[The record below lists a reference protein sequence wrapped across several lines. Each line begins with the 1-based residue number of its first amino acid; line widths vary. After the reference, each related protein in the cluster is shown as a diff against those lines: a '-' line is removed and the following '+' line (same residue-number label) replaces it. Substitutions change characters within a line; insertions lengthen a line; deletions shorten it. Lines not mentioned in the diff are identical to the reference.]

1 MLDFSYKSI
10 LKVALPLMFSS
21 FIQSIVLITDAAF
34 LSRYSTLTF
43 DASGNAG
50 LIYVTLFFA
59 LTGMADGIQ
68 ILFARRVGQNR
79 TDEIKYI
86 FSSSFYVLTG
96 IVIILFSVAY
106 FIMPMLLP
114 FYSKHLDLALAQ
126 SEFIKIRSFA
136 LFFAIFSLPIQSF
149 LLSIGKTWVVLIS
162 ASIIAFSN
170 ILLGYWFIFG
180 GYFLPEL
187 GLKGAAYAS
196 CSAEFLG
203 MLFLVIY
210 ILFDKAKKDFELFS
224 TFKISTKAIRDIFS
238 IGTPLFFQGFI
249 ALITWTIFFIWIEQL
264 GKFELTVSQNIRA
277 IYFLAFV
284 PIIGFA
290 STTKT
295 FISQYVG
302 AQLFDKIPI
311 IQKRIRILTISSIIL
326 FFHGALLYPEYLISI
341 INPEEIYI
349 QKSTAILQF
358 IVGSFLIFGITSVLF
373 QTVNGSGNT
382 IASFLIEFFSVGIY
396 ILASYIFIKIYNLD
410 IYWIWSVEYI
420 YFGALGILSFC
431 YLRFFNWKK
440 RIL

>member
-1 MLDFSYKSI
+1 MLDYTYKSI

-34 LSRYSTLTF
+34 LSRYSTLAF

-59 LTGMADGIQ
+59 LTGMSDGIQ
-68 ILFARRVGQNR
+68 ILFARRIGQNR
-79 TDEIKYI
+79 VIEIKTI

-96 IVIILFSVAY
+96 IVLILFSVAF

-114 FYSKHLDLALAQ
+114 YYSKHIDLAQAQ

-149 LLSIGKTWVVLIS
+149 FLAIGKTWVVLMS
-162 ASIIAFSN
+162 ASIIAISN
-170 ILLGYWFIFG
+170 VFLGYWFIFG
-180 GYFLPEL
+180 GGGLPDL
-187 GLKGAAYAS
+187 GLKGAAIAS
-196 CSAEFLG
+196 CCAEFLG
-203 MLFLVIY
+203 MLFLLIY
-210 ILFDKAKKDFELFS
+210 VLFDKSKYDFQLFS
-224 TFKISTKAIRDIFS
+224 TLKTSKKAIKDIFS

-249 ALITWTIFFIWIEQL
+249 ALFTWTVFFTWIEQL

-295 FISQYVG
+295 FISQYIG
-302 AQLFDKIPI
+302 AQQFEIIPT
-311 IQKRIRILTISSIIL
+311 IQKRIRILTISAIIL
-326 FFHGALLYPEYLISI
+326 FFHGAILYPEFLIKL
-341 INPEEIYI
+341 INPNEIYL
-349 QKSTAILQF
+349 QKSTEILKF

-382 IASFLIEFFSVGIY
+382 IASFMIEFFSVGIY
-396 ILASYIFIKIYNLD
+396 ILASFILIKIYHFD

-420 YFGALGILSFC
+420 YFGTLGLLSYG

-440 RIL
+440 RLL

>member
-34 LSRYSTLTF
+34 LSRYSTLAF
-43 DASGNAG
+43 DASGNGG

-59 LTGMADGIQ
+59 LTGMADGLQ
-68 ILFARRVGQNR
+68 ILFARRIGQKR
-79 TDEIKYI
+79 YIEIKSI
-86 FSSSFYVLTG
+86 FSSSFYVLTCL
-96 IVIILFSVAY
+96 VLFLFCFAY
-106 FIMPMLLP
+106 YVMPVLLP
-114 FYSKHLDLALAQ
+114 YYSKHLDLAEAQ
-126 SEFIKIRSFA
+126 SQFIKIRSFA
-136 LFFAIFSLPIQSF
+136 LFFSIISLPIQSF
-149 LLSIGKTWVVLIS
+149 FLSIGKTWVVLVS
-162 ASIIAFSN
+162 ASIIACSN
-170 ILLGYWFIFG
+170 VFLGYWFIFG
-180 GYFLPEL
+180 GVFLPEM

-196 CSAEFLG
+196 CCAEFLG
-203 MLFLVIY
+203 MLFLLVY
-210 ILFDKAKKDFELFS
+210 ILFDKSKNEFQLFS
-224 TFKISTKAIRDIFS
+224 TLKISYKAIKEIFS
-238 IGTPLFFQGFI
+238 IGTPLFFQGFV
-249 ALITWTIFFIWIEQL
+249 ALFTWTVFFTWIEQT

-290 STTKT
+290 TTTKT
-295 FISQYVG
+295 FVSQYVG

-311 IQKRIRILTISSIIL
+311 IQKRIRILTISSLIL

-341 INPEEIYI
+341 INPEKIYI
-349 QKSTAILQF
+349 QKSTEILQF

-382 IASFLIEFFSVGIY
+382 IISFIIELLSVGIY
-396 ILASYIFIKIYNLD
+396 ILTSYFLIKIYKLD

-420 YFGALGILSFC
+420 YFGTLGLLSFC

-440 RIL
+440 RNI

>member
-34 LSRYSTLTF
+34 LSRFSTLAF

-68 ILFARRVGQNR
+68 ILFARRIGQNR
-79 TDEIKYI
+79 VNELKTI
-86 FSSSFYVLTG
+86 FASSFYVLIG
-96 IVIILFSVAY
+96 LVFILFCIAY
-106 FIMPMLLP
+106 FLMPLLLP
-114 FYSKHLDLALAQ
+114 YYSKHLDLAEAQ
-126 SEFIKIRSFA
+126 TTFIKIRSFA
-136 LFFAIFSLPIQSF
+136 LFFSIISLPIQSF

-162 ASIIAFSN
+162 ASIIAISN
-170 ILLGYWFIFG
+170 VFLGYWFIFG
-180 GYFLPEL
+180 GGFLPEL
-187 GLKGAAYAS
+187 GLKGAALAS
-196 CSAEFLG
+196 CFAEFLG
-203 MLFLVIY
+203 MLFLLIY
-210 ILFDKAKKDFELFS
+210 ILFDKSKIEFQLFS
-224 TFKISTKAIRDIFS
+224 TLKISRKAINDIFS

-249 ALITWTIFFIWIEQL
+249 ALFTWTVFFTWIEQL

-295 FISQYVG
+295 YISQYIG
-302 AQLFDKIPI
+302 AQQFDSIPT
-311 IQKRIRILTISSIIL
+311 IQKRIRILTISAIIL
-326 FFHGALLYPEYLISI
+326 FFHGAILYPEFLIKL
-341 INPEEIYI
+341 INPNEIYL
-349 QKSTAILQF
+349 QKSTEILKF

-382 IASFLIEFFSVGIY
+382 IASFMIEFFSVGIY
-396 ILASYIFIKIYNLD
+396 ILASFILIKIYHLD

-420 YFGALGILSFC
+420 YFGTLGLLSYS

-440 RIL
+440 RML

>member
-1 MLDFSYKSI
+1 MLDFSFKSI

-34 LSRYSTLTF
+34 LSRYSTLSF

-50 LIYVTLFFA
+50 LIYVTIFFA
-59 LTGMADGIQ
+59 LMGMADGIQ
-68 ILFARRVGQNR
+68 ILLARRIGQNR
-79 TDEIKYI
+79 ISEIKYI
-86 FSSSFYVLTG
+86 FSSSFFVLTG
-96 IVIILFSVAY
+96 LVILLFSVAY
-106 FIMPMLLP
+106 YLMPIILP
-114 FYSKHLDLALAQ
+114 IYSKHLDLAQAQ

-162 ASIIAFSN
+162 ALIIALSN

-180 GYFLPEL
+180 GYFLPDL

-196 CSAEFLG
+196 CTAEFLG

-210 ILFDKAKKDFELFS
+210 ILLDKTKKDFQLFS
-224 TFKISTKAIRDIFS
+224 TIKISPKAVKDIFS

-249 ALITWTIFFIWIEQL
+249 ALFTWTIFFTWIEQL

-284 PIIGFA
+284 PIIGFS

-302 AQLFDKIPI
+302 AQLFDTIPI
-311 IQKRIRILTISSIIL
+311 IQKRIRILTIGSLII
-326 FFHGALLYPEYLISI
+326 FFHGAILYPEQLIRI
-341 INPEEIYI
+341 INPNETYI
-349 QKSTAILQF
+349 EKSTEILKF

-396 ILASYIFIKIYNLD
+396 ILASYILIKIYNLD

-420 YFGALGILSFC
+420 YFGTLGILSFG

-440 RIL
+440 KNL

>member
-1 MLDFSYKSI
+1 MLDFSFKSI

-34 LSRYSTLTF
+34 LSRYSTLSF

-50 LIYVTLFFA
+50 LIYVTIFFA
-59 LTGMADGIQ
+59 LMGMADGIQ
-68 ILFARRVGQNR
+68 ILLARRIGQNR
-79 TDEIKYI
+79 ISEIKYI
-86 FSSSFYVLTG
+86 FSSSFFVLTG
-96 IVIILFSVAY
+96 LVILLFSVAY
-106 FIMPMLLP
+106 YLMPIILP
-114 FYSKHLDLALAQ
+114 IYSKHLDLAQAQ

-162 ASIIAFSN
+162 ALIIALSN

-180 GYFLPEL
+180 GYFLPDL

-196 CSAEFLG
+196 CTAEFLG

-210 ILFDKAKKDFELFS
+210 ILLDKTKKDFQLFS
-224 TFKISTKAIRDIFS
+224 TIKISPKAVKDIFS

-249 ALITWTIFFIWIEQL
+249 ALFTWTIFFTWIEQL

-284 PIIGFA
+284 PIIGFS

-302 AQLFDKIPI
+302 AQLFDTIPI
-311 IQKRIRILTISSIIL
+311 IQKRIRILTIGSLII
-326 FFHGALLYPEYLISI
+326 FFHGAFLYPEQLIRI
-341 INPEEIYI
+341 INPNETYI
-349 QKSTAILQF
+349 EKSTEILKF

-396 ILASYIFIKIYNLD
+396 ILASYILIKIYNLD

-420 YFGALGILSFC
+420 YFGTLGILSFG

-440 RIL
+440 KNL

>member
-34 LSRYSTLTF
+34 LSRHSTMAF

-59 LTGMADGIQ
+59 LSGMADGIQ
-68 ILFARRVGQNR
+68 ILFARRIGQNR
-79 TDEIKYI
+79 TKEIKYI
-86 FSSSFYVLTG
+86 FSTSFYVLTG
-96 IVIILFSVAY
+96 LVLLLFSIAY
-106 FIMPMLLP
+106 FLMPILLP
-114 FYSKHLDLALAQ
+114 YYSKHLDLARAQ

-136 LFFAIFSLPIQSF
+136 LFFAIVSLPIQSF
-149 LLSIGKTWVVLIS
+149 LLAIGKTWVVLL
-162 ASIIAFSN
+162 AAVIIAFSN
-170 ILLGYWFIFG
+170 IIFGYWFIFG
-180 GYFLPEL
+180 GGFIPPL
-187 GLKGAAYAS
+187 GLEGAAYAS

-203 MLFLVIY
+203 MLFLFIY
-210 ILFDKAKKDFELFS
+210 IFFDKSKIEFQIFRNL
-224 TFKISTKAIRDIFS
+224 KISLKATKEILS

-249 ALITWTIFFIWIEQL
+249 ALLTWTVFFTWIEQI

-284 PIIGFA
+284 PIIGF
-290 STTKT
+290 STTTKT
-295 FISQYVG
+295 FVSQYVG
-302 AQLFDKIPI
+302 AQLFDKIPM
-311 IQKRIRILTISSIIL
+311 IQKRIRILTISSLIL

-341 INPEEIYI
+341 INPEKIYI
-349 QKSTAILQF
+349 QKSTEILQF

-382 IASFLIEFFSVGIY
+382 IVSFMIELLSVGIY
-396 ILASYIFIKIYNLD
+396 ILTSYFFIKIYKLD

-420 YFGALGILSFC
+420 YFGTLGLLSFC

-440 RIL
+440 RNI

>member
-1 MLDFSYKSI
+1 MLDFSFKSI

-34 LSRYSTLTF
+34 LSRYSTLSF

-50 LIYVTLFFA
+50 LIYVTIFFA
-59 LTGMADGIQ
+59 LMGMADGIQ
-68 ILFARRVGQNR
+68 ILLARRIGQNR
-79 TDEIKYI
+79 ISEIKYI
-86 FSSSFYVLTG
+86 FSSSFFVLTG
-96 IVIILFSVAY
+96 LVILLFSVAY
-106 FIMPMLLP
+106 YLMPIILP
-114 FYSKHLDLALAQ
+114 IYSKHLDLAQAQ

-162 ASIIAFSN
+162 ALIIALSN

-180 GYFLPEL
+180 GYFLPDL

-196 CSAEFLG
+196 CTAEFLG

-210 ILFDKAKKDFELFS
+210 ILLDKTKKDFQLFS
-224 TFKISTKAIRDIFS
+224 TIKISPKAVKDIFS

-249 ALITWTIFFIWIEQL
+249 ALFTWTIFFTWIEQL

-284 PIIGFA
+284 PIIGFS

-295 FISQYVG
+295 FISQYIG
-302 AQLFDKIPI
+302 AQLFDTIPI
-311 IQKRIRILTISSIIL
+311 IQKRIRILTIGSLII
-326 FFHGALLYPEYLISI
+326 FFHGAILYPEQLIRI
-341 INPEEIYI
+341 INPNETYI
-349 QKSTAILQF
+349 EKSTQILKF

-396 ILASYIFIKIYNLD
+396 ILASYILIKIYNFD

-420 YFGALGILSFC
+420 YFGTLGILSFG

-440 RIL
+440 KNL

>member
-1 MLDFSYKSI
+1 MLDFSFKSI

-34 LSRYSTLTF
+34 LSRYSTLSF

-50 LIYVTLFFA
+50 LIYVTIFFA
-59 LTGMADGIQ
+59 LMGMADGIQ
-68 ILFARRVGQNR
+68 ILLARRIGQNR
-79 TDEIKYI
+79 ISEIKYI
-86 FSSSFYVLTG
+86 FSSSFFVLTG
-96 IVIILFSVAY
+96 LVILLFSVAY
-106 FIMPMLLP
+106 YLMPIILP
-114 FYSKHLDLALAQ
+114 IYSKHLDLAQAQ

-162 ASIIAFSN
+162 ALIIALSN

-196 CSAEFLG
+196 CTAEFLG

-210 ILFDKAKKDFELFS
+210 ILLDKTKKDFQLFS
-224 TFKISTKAIRDIFS
+224 TIKISPKAVKDIFS

-249 ALITWTIFFIWIEQL
+249 ALFTWTIFFTWIEQL

-284 PIIGFA
+284 PIIGFS

-302 AQLFDKIPI
+302 AQLFDTIPI
-311 IQKRIRILTISSIIL
+311 IQKRIRILTIGSLII
-326 FFHGALLYPEYLISI
+326 FFHGAILYPEQLIRI
-341 INPEEIYI
+341 INPNETYI
-349 QKSTAILQF
+349 EKSTEILKF

-396 ILASYIFIKIYNLD
+396 ILASYILIKIYNLD

-420 YFGALGILSFC
+420 YFGTLGILSFG

-440 RIL
+440 KNL

>member
-1 MLDFSYKSI
+1 MLDFTYKSI

-34 LSRYSTLTF
+34 LSRHSTLAF

-50 LIYVTLFFA
+50 LIYVTIYFA

-68 ILFARRVGQNR
+68 ILIARRIGQKKQS
-79 TDEIKYI
+79 EIKRI
-86 FSSSFYVLTG
+86 FSSSFYVLG
-96 IVIILFSVAY
+96 ILVIGLFYISYYLMPIILPY
-106 FIMPMLLP
+106 
-114 FYSKHLDLALAQ
+114 YSKHQDLALAQ
-126 SEFIKIRSFA
+126 AEFIKTRSFA
-136 LFFAIFSLPIQSF
+136 LFFCIISLPIQSF
-149 LLSIGKTWVVLIS
+149 LLAIGKTWVVLMS
-162 ASIIAFSN
+162 AIIIAVSN
-170 ILLGYWFIFG
+170 VFLGYWFIFG
-180 GYFLPEL
+180 GGIVPQL
-187 GLKGAAYAS
+187 GLKGAALAS

-203 MLFLVIY
+203 MLFLFIY
-210 ILFDKAKKDFELFS
+210 ILFDKTKDEFQLFS
-224 TFKISTKAIRDIFS
+224 YLKISKIAIKNIFS

-249 ALITWTIFFIWIEQL
+249 ALFTWTVFFTWIEQI

-302 AQLFDKIPI
+302 AELFDKIPI
-311 IQKRIRILTISSIIL
+311 IQKRIRILTLCALIL
-326 FFHGALLYPEYLISI
+326 FFHGAILYPKHLIAL

-349 QKSTAILQF
+349 PKSIEILKF

-382 IASFLIEFFSVGIY
+382 LASFMIEFISVGIY
-396 ILASYIFIKIYNLD
+396 ILTSYFFIKIYKLD

-420 YFGALGILSFC
+420 YFGALGLLSFG
-431 YLRFFNWKK
+431 YLKFFNWKK
-440 RIL
+440 RNL